1 MSSKHNQQLQKLF
14 HAYAKEHGSEP
25 TQLTDV
31 AAWMV
36 NEGYWQMRPI
46 DVIHRCANDLSAALR
61 EEYRVD
67 EKGRR
72 YRANHAVRGEQG
84 TLWADL
90 DNAPHGHME
99 KAFAQRR
106 RQIVGDCYQLKT
118 DVDVYND
125 KHKLEE
131 PINLVLNFT
140 DDVAEKQTLD
150 QEDAA

>member
-1 MSSKHNQQLQKLF
+1 MSSKYNQQLQRLF
-14 HAYAKEHGSEP
+14 HEYEKEHGSEP

-31 AAWMV
+31 ATWMV
-36 NEGYWQMRPI
+36 NEGHWQMRPV
-46 DVIHRCANDLSAALR
+46 DVIHRCANDLSSALR

-90 DNAPHGHME
+90 DNAPRGHME

-106 RQIVGDCYQLKT
+106 RQVVGDCYQLKT

-131 PINLVLNFT
+131 PINLVLDFT
-140 DDVAEKQTLD
+140 DDVAEKQALD
-150 QEDAA
+150 EEDAA